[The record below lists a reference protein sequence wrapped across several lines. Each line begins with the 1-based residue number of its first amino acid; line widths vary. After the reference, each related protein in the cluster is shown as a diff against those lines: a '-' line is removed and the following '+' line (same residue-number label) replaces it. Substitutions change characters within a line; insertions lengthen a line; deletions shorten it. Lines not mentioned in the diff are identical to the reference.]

1 MTLSAYLQQPFD
13 YFTTSK
19 NRWIYIISST
29 CFAVFFLLLFQPFGL
44 SQEFVNPKNTILE
57 IFLFF
62 TSIVLTIF
70 IGLFLS
76 QFIIRPT
83 FKMMDITV
91 KQYCYWYCIE
101 VFILLLVNIAAI
113 FTFPDLGDDPIE
125 EELNIIFQ
133 LEIYFKIFTVLLFP
147 FVGTVVYVLIKRMN
161 SEINQL
167 ATKLNALQKRYS
179 SKPKANNSITLLDE
193 KDQKEMV
200 LPLKE
205 ILFFESS
212 NQYVLVHYIKNGEVT
227 KKIIRTRLKKV
238 IDELAAFPIIRCHRS
253 YGINLLNIQSF
264 KKINQKMHLVINDQ
278 EDLKIPVSKSY
289 MEEIQEYLNS
299 Q

>member
-19 NRWIYIISST
+19 NRWIYIFSST

-44 SQEFVNPKNTILE
+44 SQEFINPKNTIVE
-57 IFLFF
+57 ICLFF
-62 TSIVLTIF
+62 LSIVLTIF

-76 QFIIRPT
+76 QFIIRPAL
-83 FKMMDITV
+83 KMMDITV
-91 KQYCYWYCIE
+91 KQYLCWYFIE
-101 VFILLLVNIAAI
+101 VFILLLVNIMAI
-113 FTFPDLGDDPIE
+113 FIFPDLGDDPIE
-125 EELNIIFQ
+125 EELNLIFQ

-147 FVGTVVYVLIKRMN
+147 FTGVIIYVLIKRMN
-161 SEINQL
+161 SEINEL
-167 ATKLNALQKRYS
+167 SSKLNALQKRYS
-179 SKPKANNSITLLDE
+179 SKPKTNNNIILLDE
-193 KDQKEMV
+193 KDQEEMV

-205 ILFFESS
+205 VLFFESS
-212 NQYVLVHYIKNGEVT
+212 NQYVLVHYVKDGEVT

-278 EDLKIPVSKSY
+278 KDLKIPVSKSY
-289 MEEIQEYLNS
+289 MEEIQEYLNT